1 MSQYNSLRI
10 KVFVGIYRTKKLIKN
25 IKISGILFLVFCFGA
40 GTYFNNAII
49 GWIVNQY
56 YNLSIKI
63 EGPMPS
69 NPWDCTPVPDRCYYT
84 TIG

>member
-49 GWIVNQY
+49 GWIVNQ
-56 YNLSIKI
+56 
-63 EGPMPS
+63 
-69 NPWDCTPVPDRCYYT
+69 
-84 TIG
+84 